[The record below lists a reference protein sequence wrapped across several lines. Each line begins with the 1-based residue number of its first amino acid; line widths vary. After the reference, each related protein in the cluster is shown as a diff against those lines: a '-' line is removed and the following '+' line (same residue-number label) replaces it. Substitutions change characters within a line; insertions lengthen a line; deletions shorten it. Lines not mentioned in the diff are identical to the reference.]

1 LENAHNIL
9 FWDKRPPS
17 SQPDV
22 QALKLIL
29 EHSKLGIL
37 VLNTKD
43 EVLFSTSS
51 FTNICANNYFK
62 TNFISLFK
70 YEAAKSSPDT
80 IIIKS
85 EDNGSIEINASFIHW
100 NDEKATLFMV
110 KEIPAFRNE
119 KQDEGLHIAMHLTE
133 SFYLPVM
140 FFKSDV
146 LVAANLRATERL
158 GIDSNEFN
166 RTNFA
171 HLFDNQQSEKP
182 TSSVENLLDA
192 VTFKSTMRGNNSREK
207 VSIVSRYVVLD
218 GISFRMVQVLDEVA
232 AKTSDGQEQSTAH
245 DIMMMASHDLREPV
259 RTVVNYAQ
267 LTLDKLKNGK
277 YKQAY
282 EYAELAAST
291 ALRMDKLL
299 SDFKLMVSIDE
310 KQLELQKVSLQS
322 VLNAALTE
330 AEKGFDKAQI
340 EINIHK
346 LPDIK
351 GSEKLLIQL
360 FKQLLDNA
368 FKFKKGEKA
377 IVEVAAEQE
386 GESILI
392 CVRDNGIGLA
402 RKYKDKIFEPFQRL
416 NRIDEYPGSGLGLT
430 IAKKIAEK
438 HNGKISIE
446 SMNGMGSSVYVTL
459 PV

>member
-1 LENAHNIL
+1 MENAHNIL
-9 FWDKRPPS
+9 FWDKRPLA

-29 EHSKLGIL
+29 ENSKLGVL

-70 YEAAKSSPDT
+70 YDAAKSSPDT

-85 EDNGSIEINASFIHW
+85 EDNGSIEISASFIHW
-100 NDEKATLFMV
+100 NDEKATLFLV
-110 KEIPAFRNE
+110 KEISAFKNE

-133 SFYLPVM
+133 SFHLPVM
-140 FFKSDV
+140 FFKGDV
-146 LVAANLRATERL
+146 LVAANLRAIERL

-182 TSSVENLLDA
+182 ASAVENLLDA
-192 VTFKSTMRGNNSREK
+192 VKFKSIMRGSSAREK

-218 GISFRMVQVLDEVA
+218 GLSFRMVQVLDEQPAKVA
-232 AKTSDGQEQSTAH
+232 DSQEQSTAH

-310 KQLELQKVSLQS
+310 KPIEHKTVSLQT

-346 LPDIK
+346 LPDIQ

-368 FKFKKGEKA
+368 FKFKKNEKA

-386 GESILI
+386 GDSILI
-392 CVRDNGIGLA
+392 CVRDNGIGMS

-430 IAKKIAEK
+430 IAKKIADK

-446 SMNGMGSSVYVTL
+446 SMNGMGSSVYVSL
-459 PV
+459 PI